1 MPFGLCNTPASFQSY
16 VDRALQGLENELVT
30 YLDDILIFDL
40 TLNKLHKHTYYCLQ
54 RLQKNRLY
62 AKLKKYEFKATQTRM
77 LRFIVDKE
85 SIRME
90 QEWILT
96 ILDWPE
102 LTMLQTSFRPISTN
116 SSMIS
121 MVLMDP
127 ERP

>member
-62 AKLKKYEFKATQTRM
+62 AKLKKYEFKVTQTRM

-90 QEWILT
+90 QE
-96 ILDWPE
+96 
-102 LTMLQTSFRPISTN
+102 
-116 SSMIS
+116 
-121 MVLMDP
+121 
-127 ERP
+127 